1 MKLYLFTDE
10 NALEITTLDNAIFM
24 SMKNDVSFIVDSD
37 MCLYEH
43 QSTYCPNMPL
53 RGFLYFADLYRKYT
67 KGEELSSRKR
77 IKLPT
82 PYYVVF
88 YNGQERMEKEF
99 IQRLSDAFTGGPGC
113 IELTVRSVNINY
125 ESGHEILSKCE
136 VLSEYSYFVEAIRK
150 CCLSMSVEKAVPIA
164 VDQCIEAG
172 ILAEFLTEQKAEV
185 VAMSIYQYNEE
196 AIKRECIAMG
206 IIKTARKYGASE
218 QDILAQLME
227 ELDVDETCAREYLN
241 SN

>member
-1 MKLYLFTDE
+1 
-10 NALEITTLDNAIFM
+10 
-24 SMKNDVSFIVDSD
+24 
-37 MCLYEH
+37 
-43 QSTYCPNMPL
+43 
-53 RGFLYFADLYRKYT
+53 
-67 KGEELSSRKR
+67 
-77 IKLPT
+77 
-82 PYYVVF
+82 
-88 YNGQERMEKEF
+88 
-99 IQRLSDAFTGGPGC
+99 
-113 IELTVRSVNINY
+113 
-125 ESGHEILSKCE
+125 
-136 VLSEYSYFVEAIRK
+136 
-150 CCLSMSVEKAVPIA
+150 MSVEKAVPIA